1 MNPNSHPKFTNTLF
15 ASTSPFVNSSNLF
28 PSHDRRIGLTVTCGY
43 HPEAKRVMVL
53 VEDEQP
59 SFISSQT
66 GEYIEPDKV
75 EGFVRQKLS
84 QLVETC
90 RRQAKELTEHAN
102 RLEKLYTQNLPLI
115 DTSKIDTD
123 DDHKIRDQGDGEVTF
138 HKQTYKPHATHKPT
152 TASPKPSAFKPPA
165 VKSSGLNLDDI

>member
-28 PSHDRRIGLTVTCGY
+28 PRSDRRIGLTVSCGY

-53 VEDEQP
+53 IEDEQP

-66 GEYIEPDKV
+66 GEYTEPDKA
-75 EGFVRQKLS
+75 EDLTRQKLS
-84 QLVETC
+84 SLIETC

-102 RLEKLYTQNLPLI
+102 RLEKLYKQNLPLI
-115 DTSKIDTD
+115 DVSKIDTD
-123 DDHKIRDQGDGEVTF
+123 ADHKIRAQEEVVF
-138 HKQTYKPHATHKPT
+138 HKQTYKPSAATIR
-152 TASPKPSAFKPPA
+152 PPA
-165 VKSSGLNLDDI
+165 VKSSPLSLDDI